1 MKKLFRILWDIL
13 GVIYYP
19 IYLVFCIYY
28 GLVRI
33 LLAIAY
39 FGMLDFKMAKDVIK
53 YTFKKDLWV

>member
-1 MKKLFRILWDIL
+1 MKKLFNILWNIL

-28 GLVRI
+28 GLVRF

-39 FGMLDFKMAKDVIK
+39 FGMLDFETAKDAIK